1 MFIVRPQAQSPIA
14 IFGEDG
20 KLLGT
25 IKLFPRVNGDGRAA
39 LGFDFPKWIKIQM
52 DYNPNR
58 VKTVVEPPAFGDFNP
73 DEFEVPAE
81 AGNGFE
87 YE

>member
-25 IKLFPRVNGDGRAA
+25 IKLFPRVNGDGKTA

-58 VKTVVEPPAFGDFNP
+58 VNTVVDTSKFGDFEP
-73 DEFEVPAE
+73 EDYEVPAE
-81 AGNGFE
+81 AGNR
-87 YE
+87 YDY